1 MIANFDDEINVK
13 YEEITDKNPL
23 NPTLNPT
30 LNQASI
36 DKGHIKIRNRPETI
50 IHDKPQ
56 PPFPIHEKS
65 SIISGFGRGS
75 SELGIPTAN
84 IPIQDE
90 LNNLQ
95 TGIFYG
101 WSKIH
106 PNPNLKDSTE
116 KRIDGNEIIFNHGN
130 KLIAKELCI
139 FPMVMSIGWNPFY
152 DNKQKAAEIH
162 IINKFNDNF
171 YGAKIEYIVL
181 GYIRPEL
188 NYTTKEALIKDINLD
203 IKIAKEILSKP
214 EYEKYKDELKD

>member
-1 MIANFDDEINVK
+1 MSE
-13 YEEITDKNPL
+13 
-23 NPTLNPT
+23 
-30 LNQASI
+30 
-36 DKGHIKIRNRPETI
+36 RPETI
-50 IHDKPQ
+50 VHDTPQ
-56 PPFPIHEKS
+56 PPYPIHGKA

-84 IPIQDE
+84 IPIIDE
-90 LNNLQ
+90 SINNLQ

-101 WSKIH
+101 WAKIH
-106 PNPNLKDSTE
+106 PNPELKDSTE
-116 KRIDGNEIIFNHGN
+116 KRIDGNEIVFNHGN
-130 KLIAKELCI
+130 KLNQQELCI

-152 DNKQKAAEIH
+152 HNKQKAAEIH

-188 NYTTKEALIKDINLD
+188 NYTTKEALINDINLD

-214 EYEKYKDELKD
+214 GFEKYKDELK